1 VEEREGL
8 MGLRRFV
15 EGEWEWFEPEDLSG
29 KASPPKGAH
38 LFFSGNRTSLQEI
51 AHREILSQGALSARL
66 SARPQSEGGIHVLE
80 LFHRLGE
87 SGEAM
92 LAVRHEKCEG
102 LRYAGWR
109 GDACSMEELF
119 RKMCMNKRDLGM

>member
-1 VEEREGL
+1 

-15 EGEWEWFEPEDLSG
+15 EGEWEWFEPEEHSG
-29 KASPPKGAH
+29 EDFPPKGAH
-38 LFFSGNRTSLQEI
+38 LFFSGDRSLLRAI
-51 AHREILSQGALSARL
+51 ARREILSQGGLSARL
-66 SARPQSEGGIHVLE
+66 SRRPEPAAGIFTLE
-80 LFHRLGE
+80 LFHRMGE

-109 GDACSMEELF
+109 GDTCSMEELF
-119 RKMCMNKRDLGM
+119 RKMCVNKRELGMQ